1 MREIEEK
8 NNVVGQEN
16 RSLKVEGIEM
26 REKMREV
33 DGRM

>member
-16 RSLKVEGIEM
+16 RSMKVEGIEM